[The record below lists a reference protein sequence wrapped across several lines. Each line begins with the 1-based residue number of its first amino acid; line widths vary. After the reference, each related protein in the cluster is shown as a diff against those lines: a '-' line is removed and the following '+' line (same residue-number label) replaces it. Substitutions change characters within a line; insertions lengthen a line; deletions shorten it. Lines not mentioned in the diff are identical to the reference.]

1 MDTVLV
7 RNAEALHGTPQ
18 QAPATRD
25 LLRRLAT
32 NWPRRAQVKRDELD
46 ASVSDEAK
54 DDFIPE
60 LLPFRHHPLFV
71 EAPAAV
77 RRKILS
83 CGWLAYNE
91 KTIDI
96 EAKIINPACLHIV
109 HRDVPG
115 LRDGAS
121 REIASQTLVDE
132 AYHILLVNRAN
143 EITRERRDLV
153 SVPIPEC
160 TLVKQMRAC
169 QETYRDNWQ
178 RMLIQLATAIVSEV
192 FISDYLR
199 LLSHE
204 TSIPSFNRLTV
215 ATHRRDELAHEPIF
229 RVLAKFL
236 YADLSKNERAFF
248 MSVLPRPVRWFAN
261 LELDVWQTMLE
272 HIGFSGSA
280 ALIRD
285 CRDISEENLSALD
298 YSGVVSLA
306 EELGMLETQMGVDS
320 FSCEGLLAGAAR
332 EAGSRS

>member
-1 MDTVLV
+1 MSTVFV
-7 RNAEALHGTPQ
+7 SNAEALHESPR
-18 QAPATRD
+18 QALATRD
-25 LLRRLAT
+25 LLRRLAA
-32 NWPRRAQVKRDELD
+32 NWPRRAQVKKDELD
-46 ASVSDEAK
+46 ASLVDEAK

-60 LLPFRHHPLFV
+60 LLPFRDHPLFV
-71 EAPAAV
+71 EAPAAL
-77 RRKILS
+77 RRKVLS

-91 KTIDI
+91 KTVDI

-132 AYHILLVNRAN
+132 AYHIFLVNRAN
-143 EITRERRDLV
+143 EITRQRRDLV
-153 SVPIPEC
+153 SLPIPEC

-169 QETYRDNWQ
+169 QETYTESWQ

-215 ATHRRDELAHEPIF
+215 AAHRRDELAHEPIF
-229 RVLAKFL
+229 RVLAKFM

-248 MSVLPRPVRWFAN
+248 MSILPRPVRWFAN
-261 LELDVWQTMLE
+261 LELDVWQAMLE
-272 HIGFSGSA
+272 HIGFPGA
-280 ALIRD
+280 ATLIRD
-285 CRDISEENLSALD
+285 CRDISEENLSAVD

-306 EELGMLETQMGVDS
+306 QDLGMLETQLGIDS
-320 FSCEGLLAGAAR
+320 FSGEGLLAGASR
-332 EAGSRS
+332 EPRSYS